1 MNEQSRPLC
10 SIIIRCYN
18 EDKYIGRL
26 LSGILHQTIKDVEI
40 ILVDSGSTDATLFI
54 ASHFPTNIVYIF
66 PEDFSFGR
74 ALNLGCQK
82 ARGKYLVFISAH
94 CWPVYNDWLENLL
107 VPFKDP
113 EIALVYG
120 KQRGNESSKFSE
132 NQIFKSWFPD
142 VSNLK
147 QKHPFCNNANC
158 AIRKDLWENI
168 KYNEEITG
176 LEDLDWGKK
185 ALNLGYFVAYSAEA
199 QIIHVH
205 DETPSKI
212 YNRYRR
218 EAIAL
223 KQICP
228 EEKFSLFD
236 YIRLFSINTISDIF
250 HAIRGRSIH
259 NEIKGIITFRH
270 MQFKGAYDGFSLH
283 DPVSKTLKRTFYYPN
298 NNGNMGSINCPMDE
312 KKIDYSQIEG
322 ILENERNY

>member
-1 MNEQSRPLC
+1 VNEQSGPLC

-26 LSGILHQTIKDVEI
+26 LSGILCQTIKDVEI
-40 ILVDSGSTDATLFI
+40 ILVDSGSTDATLSI
-54 ASHFPTNIVYIF
+54 ASRFPTKVVYIA
-66 PEDFSFGR
+66 PGDFSFGR
-74 ALNLGCQK
+74 ALNIGCQN
-82 ARGKYLVFISAH
+82 ARGKYLIFISAH
-94 CWPVYNDWLENLL
+94 CWPVCNDWLENLL
-107 VPFKDP
+107 LAFKDP

-120 KQRGNESSKFSE
+120 KQRGDESSKFSE

-142 VSNLK
+142 ISNPR

-158 AIRKDLWENI
+158 AIRKDLWEI
-168 KYNEEITG
+168 TKYDEEITG
-176 LEDLDWGKK
+176 LEDLDWAKR
-185 ALNLGYFVAYSAEA
+185 ALNQGYFVAYSAEA

-205 DETPSKI
+205 DETPSRI

-228 EEKFSLFD
+228 EEMFSLYD

-250 HAIRGRSIH
+250 HAMWEGSIH
-259 NEIKGIITFRH
+259 REIKGIITFRH
-270 MQFKGAYDGFSLH
+270 MQFKGAYHGFSLR

-298 NNGNMGSINCPMDE
+298 NDNATDSINRSRDE
-312 KKIDYSQIEG
+312 KRIDYGQM
-322 ILENERNY
+322 ERLF